1 MSHIPVVA
9 LGLLE
14 IVAVPVILCSIFWFN
29 RFDIQT
35 NEFVWRY
42 GKLTE
47 NYVRQYYWWEVVVLV
62 RKTSIVMVADLIN
75 NWDPQLKIFLVEI
88 VLLLHIF
95 AEYLFQPR
103 SREVGY
109 SAALYPIFHLFQM
122 FALLVSSLVFNSIAN
137 AEPNEVAFFQV
148 VLIILFALLCCLV
161 LGSVVVGTITNV
173 IKEAKFE
180 TTTIVQTH
188 ASTGRVVVSEEF
200 AQYLPDAVM
209 TVNPNVK
216 DTIEN

>member
-1 MSHIPVVA
+1 
-9 LGLLE
+9 
-14 IVAVPVILCSIFWFN
+14 
-29 RFDIQT
+29 
-35 NEFVWRY
+35 
-42 GKLTE
+42 
-47 NYVRQYYWWEVVVLV
+47 
-62 RKTSIVMVADLIN
+62 
-75 NWDPQLKIFLVEI
+75 
-88 VLLLHIF
+88 
-95 AEYLFQPR
+95 
-103 SREVGY
+103 
-109 SAALYPIFHLFQM
+109 M